1 MSSFFNWVIG
11 NGVAKYLGR
20 LVVDKNS
27 LEGLDVTTISE
38 LTTTLF
44 TAEMLLGGMVLYDP
58 LGSTSNATTPTAAL
72 IIAALVDAAVQGAV
86 FKWYLRHT
94 GSTSEV
100 VTLVAGDGITLSP
113 TALNLD
119 GNEMLSLLVRLDDV
133 TSGNE
138 AVTIYGL
145 GLALMTT

>member
-72 IIAALVDAAVQGAV
+72 IIAALVDAAV
-86 FKWYLRHT
+86 
-94 GSTSEV
+94 
-100 VTLVAGDGITLSP
+100 
-113 TALNLD
+113 
-119 GNEMLSLLVRLDDV
+119 
-133 TSGNE
+133 
-138 AVTIYGL
+138 
-145 GLALMTT
+145 